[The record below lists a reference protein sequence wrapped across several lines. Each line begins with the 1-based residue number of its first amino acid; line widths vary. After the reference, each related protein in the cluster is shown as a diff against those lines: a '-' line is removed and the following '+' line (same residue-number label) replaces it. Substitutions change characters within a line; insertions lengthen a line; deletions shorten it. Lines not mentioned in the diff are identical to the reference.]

1 MTQNPKYVSTSDF
14 LDDTSIEPRDKGIG
28 GSDIATI
35 VGLNPFASKWD
46 LWATLTGRKKRFAG
60 NVATNVGTKLEPYV
74 ADEYRLAK
82 NVPLVGPIASTLEG
96 IVRRSP
102 DRLILPDNGILEV
115 KTSLGYGARKMW
127 GNEEDGSI
135 PDYYNTQARWYMSM
149 PYDLSKL
156 QTHNDDHF
164 GLEAH
169 ILMRGSQWTA
179 EYTDFA
185 VFMTGP
191 EHRYYRLY
199 HDQEI
204 SDVLLEEADKFW
216 KHHILRDI
224 EPDPDGSASAS
235 KHLAKRFQEA
245 TQELKKP
252 DPEVANIIQ
261 EYRKLDILNKRI
273 EKALAKRKQFIQ
285 KFIAEDRGVQGD
297 FGKITWYTQT
307 RKSFN
312 KDTLYQ
318 TLMKHLPRDIIDQ
331 CFKTANATKDT
342 RVFLRSW
349 SDTNDPTLEEISSC
363 LD

>member
-1 MTQNPKYVSTSDF
+1 MTQDTKYIATSDF
-14 LDDTSIEPRDKGIG
+14 LEDQTIEPRDKGIG

-35 VGLNPFASKWD
+35 VGLNPFSSKWD
-46 LWATLTGRKKRFAG
+46 LWATLTGRKKRFSG
-60 NVATNVGTKLEPYV
+60 NVATGVGTKLEPYV
-74 ADEYRLAK
+74 CDEYRLTK
-82 NVPLVGPIASTLEG
+82 DVQLVGPTASTIDG

-102 DRLILPDNGILEV
+102 DRLILQDNGILEA

-127 GNEEDGSI
+127 GGSDDSEI

-156 QTHNDDHF
+156 RTYEDFDAI
-164 GLEAH
+164 ETH
-169 ILMRGSQWTA
+169 ILMNGKQWAA

-204 SDVLLEEADKFW
+204 SDVLLEEAHKFW
-216 KHHILRDI
+216 NQHVLRDI
-224 EPDPDGSASAS
+224 EPDPDGSASAA
-235 KHLAKRFQEA
+235 KHIAERFKET

-252 DPEVANIIQ
+252 DAETSSIID
-261 EYRKLDILNKRI
+261 EYRKLYIFKKRI
-273 EKALAKRKQFIQ
+273 DKALAQRKQHIQ
-285 KFIAEDRGVQGD
+285 TSIAEDRGIQGD

-331 CFKTANATKDT
+331 CFKTANAAKDT
-342 RVFLRSW
+342 RVFLSSW
-349 SDTNDPTLEEISSC
+349 SNTNDPTAEEVSSC